1 MGGLA
6 DGWRAAL
13 DTSRKPFQVYYFHA
27 VTGETSWDPPP
38 APEVAEI
45 PVFQVEPTGDRKAT
59 VEIDQARLFLEVLQ
73 QQFSSSL
80 PVLATAAGFEAPL
93 RILWNE
99 HCAIPH
105 WDDARRAREFE
116 AFTSSLH
123 NNAESIR
130 KMCGLPA
137 LDGYTRKRPAENV
150 VESRLAVTMR
160 RHGIHGPPGYP
171 SFSRWLKV
179 NREMDE
185 EFEALYAERV
195 PDDYVKNKHKDY
207 QNFKSL
213 VHKIAQLFPPL
224 TAVSS
229 GSKLETVMSKY
240 GIFGPPGFLS
250 FSKWLKENRDADDE
264 FVELCDR
271 HVPTKAKD
279 RKRHLLRSAIHK
291 AAAVFAPEARKR
303 PTTERDVID
312 GIEFIASA

>member
-13 DTSRKPFQVYYFHA
+13 DTSRKPFEVYYYHA

-45 PVFQVEPTGDRKAT
+45 PVFQVEAAGDGEVT

-80 PVLATAAGFEAPL
+80 PVLANAAGFEAPL
-93 RILWNE
+93 RMLWNE

-105 WDDARRAREFE
+105 WGDARRAREFE

-123 NNAESIR
+123 KNAESIR

-137 LDGYTRKRPAENV
+137 VDEYTRKRPAEEV

-160 RHGIHGPPGYP
+160 RHGIHGPPGYS
-171 SFSRWLKV
+171 SFSRWLKA
-179 NREMDE
+179 NREIDE
-185 EFEALYAERV
+185 EFEALYAERW
-195 PDDYVKNKHKDY
+195 PDDHVKNKHKAY
-207 QNFKSL
+207 QNFKSIIQK
-213 VHKIAQLFPPL
+213 VAELFAPL
-224 TAVSS
+224 AAVSS

-240 GIFGPPGFLS
+240 GVHGPPGFLS
-250 FSKWLKENRDADDE
+250 LSKWLKENSNAEEE

-271 HVPTKAKD
+271 HVPTKGKD
-279 RKRHLLRSAIHK
+279 TKRHLLRYAIHK
-291 AAAVFAPEARKR
+291 VAVVFAPEAMKR
-303 PTTERDVID
+303 PRTETDVID